1 MQEPKPPV
9 YVETATGNIINLAD
23 NVYGNLTVEDIVE
36 GLARIERFNGRAQ
49 ETITVLQHS
58 YAMYM
63 YAKDC
68 MGYNDEYCLLVLL
81 HDAHE
86 ALLGDSVTPLKQLV
100 PEIKKVEAMVQERI
114 LRRFKFD
121 INKAH
126 NVGQGISDIDQMACH
141 IEYAF
146 YITDIVNSI
155 KGKQQYERNAEY
167 YGFNPADRDTQGYRM
182 YASLITIVQGMST
195 QDLINSV
202 NLILYRHLATYGE

>member
-1 MQEPKPPV
+1 MPGLKPPV
-9 YVETATGNIINLAD
+9 YVETAVGNIINLAD
-23 NVYGNLTVEDIVE
+23 DVYSTLTVEDVVE
-36 GLARIERFNGRAQ
+36 GLARIQRFNGRARDG
-49 ETITVLQHS
+49 ITVLQHS

-68 MGYNDEYCLLVLL
+68 LGYNDEYSLHVLL

-100 PEIKKVEAMVQERI
+100 PEIKMVEAMVQERI
-114 LRRFKFD
+114 LRRFKLD

-126 NVGQGISDIDQMACH
+126 NVDQGISDVDQMACH

-146 YITDIVNSI
+146 YVTDVINSI

-167 YGFNPADRDTQGYRM
+167 YGFNPADRDTQGYKM
-182 YASLITIVQGMST
+182 YGTLITIVQGMST
-195 QDLINSV
+195 NDLINAV